1 MFDSYSDADD
11 SEKDID
17 YEPSSDDLED
27 VEEQN
32 EESNCEAPAQD
43 KFIPDKIYKEK
54 VWNNFLAD
62 SHCDSFNNLKS
73 YVKLSESDSSK
84 QTDYDKYEIESEN
97 NYSKLLKKNTNSQSH
112 SKDSSKAVI
121 GVKRHSILGTV
132 IGKISKKTKT
142 STLQKSIDDWN
153 SFKREEGIEDSLRI
167 YNRGKGGY
175 IQKQAFLLKSDLAS
189 FKKERELRLS
199 KK

>member
-1 MFDSYSDADD
+1 MFDSYSDVDD

-17 YEPSSDDLED
+17 YEPSSDELED
-27 VEEQN
+27 VVEQN
-32 EESNCEAPAQD
+32 EKSNCEALISAQD
-43 KFIPDKIYKEK
+43 EFIPDKIYKEK
-54 VWNNFLAD
+54 VWKNFLAD
-62 SHCDSFNNLKS
+62 SQCDSFNNLKS
-73 YVKLSESDSSK
+73 YVKLTESDSSK
-84 QTDYDKYEIESEN
+84 RTDYDKYESEN